1 MNRDEKIRVL
11 IAKPGLDGHERGAR
25 VVAFGLRDEGFEVIY
40 SGLRQTARQII
51 NAAIEEDVNV
61 LGLSI
66 LSGAHLPLT
75 KKVIEGLKEENADD
89 IIVLV
94 GGIIPEDD
102 IGTLKEIGVAGVFT
116 AETSI
121 KEIADFIRS
130 KV

>member
-89 IIVLV
+89 ILVLV

-116 AETSI
+116 AGTSI